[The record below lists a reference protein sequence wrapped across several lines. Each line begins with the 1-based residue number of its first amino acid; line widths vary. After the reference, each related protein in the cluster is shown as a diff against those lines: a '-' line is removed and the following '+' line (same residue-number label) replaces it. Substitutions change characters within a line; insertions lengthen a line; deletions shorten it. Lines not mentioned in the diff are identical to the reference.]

1 MHDKLQQILSSL
13 QQPPLTD
20 VAVDQDLRQQ
30 WKWLI
35 LVSCGISWDNIA
47 RLGGSQKASVPSLGP
62 GAGCQLWCLH
72 SLCVLSLSMV
82 SHPPGTRSSCDFSS
96 QQDSLYI
103 VAASQK
109 QKQKLAG
116 YLRYGLHC
124 PRTPLPLHSIGQS
137 RSQGQFDSGEIH
149 PHLST
154 ERVDMAKGC
163 RLREAQFIG
172 DHFKQFAM
180 VILNVPLKIK
190 LKFLFLR
197 GVHLNQEDIASWS

>member
-1 MHDKLQQILSSL
+1 M
-13 QQPPLTD
+13 
-20 VAVDQDLRQQ
+20 
-30 WKWLI
+30 
-35 LVSCGISWDNIA
+35 
-47 RLGGSQKASVPSLGP
+47 
-62 GAGCQLWCLH
+62 
-72 SLCVLSLSMV
+72 
-82 SHPPGTRSSCDFSS
+82 
-96 QQDSLYI
+96 
-103 VAASQK
+103 AAFQK

-116 YLRYGLHC
+116 YLRYGLHN

-137 RSQGQFDSGEIH
+137 RSQGQLDSGEIH